1 MKILL
6 FGFGFVGQA
15 VARLIEQRRAALY
28 GEHALAP
35 SLVAVVDS
43 GGAAVHPRGLDAE
56 ALIEAKR
63 AHGTV
68 GALPGHGFR
77 DLDPLALLAESEAQ
91 VMVEATPTSVTA
103 TAPSLN
109 RLKVAFRG
117 GKHVVCVNKGPL
129 AVAFPALLE
138 LARHNRVEFRFSGT
152 VGGGTPVLALARE
165 CASGNRVIGVRAV
178 LNGTTNFI
186 LSRMHQ
192 LGEDFDAALAEAIA
206 LGYAERD
213 PSADVDG
220 IDTATKLVILAN
232 GVLGRPCA
240 IGDVAITGIRGVTR
254 AMIEEARGRG
264 QVIKLIAEL
273 SDALSVAPREVP
285 ADSPLN
291 VPANLNALGLALET
305 GGEVTL
311 IGRGAGGPET
321 ATAILRDLID
331 IWHTIH
337 SNGSA
342 A

>member
-1 MKILL
+1 MKLL
-6 FGFGFVGQA
+6 LVGFGFVGQA
-15 VARLIEQRRAALY
+15 LAGLLDAQRAALY
-28 GEHALAP
+28 SDHALSP
-35 SLVAVVDS
+35 TLVGVIDAR
-43 GGAAVHPRGLDAE
+43 GAAIDPRGLDSA
-56 ALIEAKR
+56 ALIEVKR

-68 GALPGHGFR
+68 GALAGHGFR
-77 DLDPLALLAESEAQ
+77 DLDPLALIGESDAD
-91 VMVEATPTSVTA
+91 VLVEATPTVGTA
-103 TAPSLN
+103 AAPALA
-109 RLKVAFRG
+109 RLKAAFRS

-138 LARHNRVEFRFSGT
+138 LARHNRVALRYSGT

-165 CASGNRVIGVRAV
+165 CARGNRVTAVRAV

-186 LSRMHQ
+186 LWRMER
-192 LGEDFDAALAEAIA
+192 LGEDFDAALAQAIA

-240 IGDVAITGIRGVTR
+240 IGDVAIEGIRGVTR
-254 AMIEEARGRG
+254 ERVAEARERG

-273 SDALSVAPREVP
+273 SGSPSVAPREVA

-291 VPANLNALGLALET
+291 VPANLNALSVTLAT
-305 GGEVTL
+305 GGEITL

-321 ATAILRDLID
+321 ATAIVRDLID
-331 IWHTIH
+331 IWHTMH
-337 SNGSA
+337 GSPA
-342 A
+342 